1 MLLHWLDKL
10 SRVPVPKW
18 HNLADSN
25 LWFRIAE
32 NTLDNYRF
40 AMSAQPR

>member
-10 SRVPVPKW
+10 SRGVVPKW

-25 LWFRIAE
+25 LWFRVAE